1 VIPALLLFLSL
12 LGAFVGAACLVCAA
26 SDYYSLPA
34 YHVASLHAPYL
45 ARAGAGLLALSA
57 LLGAA
62 AWGMA

>member
-1 VIPALLLFLSL
+1 MLPALLLFLSL

-26 SDYYSLPA
+26 SDRYSLPA
-34 YHVASLHAPYL
+34 YHPAALAAPYL

-62 AWGMA
+62 AWVLA